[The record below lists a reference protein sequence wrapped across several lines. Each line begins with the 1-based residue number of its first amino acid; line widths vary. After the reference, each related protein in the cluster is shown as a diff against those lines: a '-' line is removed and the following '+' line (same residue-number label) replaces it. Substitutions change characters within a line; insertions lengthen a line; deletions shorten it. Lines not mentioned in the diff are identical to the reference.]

1 MNKHKVATLVEGK
14 STDYGTRIYY
24 DVYMHEPASDGDT
37 DLFDLVEWME
47 VPYDPET
54 GVSLEHTGDAY
65 RVEAANVRDAIE
77 VALSHELFDSK
88 KGF

>member
-1 MNKHKVATLVEGK
+1 MQKTKVATLVEGK
-14 STDYGTRIYY
+14 STDYGTRFYY

-47 VPYDPET
+47 VDYDKET

-65 RVEAANVRDAIE
+65 GVEAANVLDAIE
-77 VALSHELFDSK
+77 VALSEELIEHK